1 MKVDCPWC
9 KIEMLRVDDLVYK
22 CFYDFTN
29 LKAPCSG
36 WRCPKCGR
44 EMFDRKSLLNANLT
58 IDTRPIDANALRKRV
73 EEWIQ
78 EFSEEFSTEYRY
90 QECDLEDLLDYI
102 DAAPTIE
109 VKDNG

>member
-22 CFYDFTN
+22 CFYDFAN
-29 LKAPCSG
+29 LKATCSG

-58 IDTRPIDANALRKRV
+58 MDAEK
-73 EEWIQ
+73 EE
-78 EFSEEFSTEYRY
+78 ENEHSP
-90 QECDLEDLLDYI
+90 D
-102 DAAPTIE
+102 
-109 VKDNG
+109 